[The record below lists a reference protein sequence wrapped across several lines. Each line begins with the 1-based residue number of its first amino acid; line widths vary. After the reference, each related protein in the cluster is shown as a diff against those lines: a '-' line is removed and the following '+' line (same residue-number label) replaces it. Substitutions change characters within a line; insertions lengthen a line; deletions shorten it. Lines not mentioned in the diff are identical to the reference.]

1 MRNRGEFA
9 VRGGLVDVYPSLGDP
24 LRIEF
29 WGDEVESIRTF
40 SVYSQRTSGSLEAAT
55 VYAAFEADTG
65 LPEYKTGVH
74 QAIAAWETEGR
85 EEAPDELFRRAGV
98 RALAAL
104 AGSFI
109 TLEDLAAEND
119 QRLAVFN
126 PDEVV
131 RALADFTAELD
142 TVLGD
147 GGAGARERLYVPLAQ
162 ARALLAD
169 ALHVDLVQRDQPL
182 RFEASRPQLAAR
194 DLAGAE
200 RDLIRLVRDGYRVFV
215 VFRHEGEAERATYRL
230 RNLAAEVLS
239 ADELA
244 KHGAAAPGLYFVA
257 APLRDGFLSAELK
270 LAVVPERSL
279 LRGAAREKRFTGGTR
294 LATFFDV
301 RPGDYVVHEDHGIAR
316 FAGIETRTVAGVTR
330 DYLLLEYKGEDR
342 VFVPHEQIGKVSR
355 YIGAGAGAPA
365 LNKLGGTAWA
375 TVKTRA
381 RKAVVEMAGELL
393 QLYAARQ
400 AIPGYAFPPDGELTR
415 RLEEAFPF
423 EETEDQAETIDDV
436 KNDME
441 APHPMDRLVCGDV
454 GYGKTEVAV
463 RAAFKAA
470 EAGKQTLML
479 VPTTILAEQHHMTF
493 GERFSDLPV
502 KIEMVSRFRTAAE
515 QRRIL
520 ADYASGKVDVLIGT
534 HRLLSTDVQ
543 PKDLGLV
550 IVDEEQRFGV
560 RQKEL
565 LRNLKMQVDV
575 MSLSATPI
583 PRTLQMSLS
592 GIRDISVIETPPRG
606 RHEIRTYIGEYRD
619 DLVRI
624 ALEKEL
630 AREGQAFYLHN
641 RVETIDAAAE
651 HVRELVPKARI
662 LVAHGQMH
670 ERALEKVML
679 SFLAGEADVLVTTS
693 IIESGIDIPTANT
706 LVVERADA
714 LGLAQLYQ
722 IRGRI
727 GRSDE
732 HAYAYLLYPSEEL
745 LTSEA
750 AARLTTLSDHTDL
763 GAGFKIAMADLEIRG
778 AGNLLGDEQ
787 SGHVAAVGFEMYAQ
801 MLEEAVNEL
810 RGEQAAVT
818 APVRVDLPVTAY
830 VPPDYIVYEAT
841 KIDAH
846 RRIARAANLNE
857 LGDVEAELT
866 DRFGPPPEPVANL
879 LALQAIR
886 LKAAELGATAVTGRG
901 DRVQIDGLEL
911 DDACGRPPAG
921 GRRPRR
927 LLQAEEEPRR
937 APRRRA
943 CRPRAGVG
951 RLVERRAARAGAVAA
966 GDGFT
971 SPDVGRGY
979 YRCYNGRPCVPS
991 PDRYPLERDPMKRLV
1006 TAAAL
1011 FALLAVLLT
1020 VAACGGN
1027 EVPAGAVA
1035 AVGDGVVTQE
1045 QFDQIM
1051 AQQQARYASAEG
1063 APEFPKEGTPEYNQV
1078 VAAIVGLPGAERAH
1092 RAEGEGARHQRQREG
1107 THRPTGADRAVRR
1120 RQEEAGQ
1127 APEAVRHDP
1136 GAAGRAGQGAML
1148 EEAVKQKVYEDVKIS
1163 DEKAKEYFE
1172 DPANKAQFDQPETR
1186 DMRHILVK
1194 TKAEAEKVRALLEAD
1209 PSDANWEKVAKKYS
1223 KDPGSK
1229 DNGRR
1234 VAAGRQG
1241 PGFAP
1246 SSRRPPGSSTSTR
1259 SRCP

>member
-1 MRNRGEFA
+1 VRVLLDHLVTSDRFKAAAPRLRRGAAAYAPSFYAPFVLAGAIVGAEAGGWLVVAPDGEAATKLAAELAVYLRREVPVLPARGVLYGADVAPAAHVVGERQQALAALAAGGIVVAEAVALLERFVPLELQPRPVGFKVGEEAPAETPGAGRTRASTGTGFDVVVRRLAELGYERLEHQVRNRGEYA

-40 SVYSQRTSGSLEAAT
+40 SVYSQRTSGSLDAAT
-55 VYAAFEADTG
+55 VYAAFEADTE

-74 QAIAAWETEGR
+74 QAIGAWEAEGR
-85 EEAPDELFRRAGV
+85 EEAPDELYRRAGV

-104 AGSFI
+104 AGRFT
-109 TLEDLAAEND
+109 TLEDLVAAD
-119 QRLAVFN
+119 GQRVAVFN

-142 TVLGD
+142 TVLGGGD
-147 GGAGARERLYVPLAQ
+147 GGARGAGGAAAAGAGARERLYVPLAK
-162 ARALLAD
+162 ARALLAK
-169 ALHVDLVQRDQPL
+169 ALQVELVQRDQGL

-200 RDLIRLVRDGYRVFV
+200 RDLIRLVKDGYRVFV
-215 VFRHEGEAERATYRL
+215 VFRHEGETERATYRL
-230 RNLAAEVLS
+230 RNLSAEVLS
-239 ADELA
+239 AEDLA
-244 KHGAAAPGLYFVA
+244 RHGAAAPGLYFVA
-257 APLRDGFLSAELK
+257 APLREGFLSAELK

-342 VFVPHEQIGKVSR
+342 VFVPHEQIAKVSR

-365 LNKLGGTAWA
+365 LNRLGGTAWA

-400 AIPGYAFPPDGELTR
+400 AIPGYAYPPDGELMR

-423 EETEDQAETIDDV
+423 DETEDQAETIDDV

-454 GYGKTEVAV
+454 GYGKTEIAV

-493 GERFSDLPV
+493 GERFGELPV
-502 KIEMVSRFRTAAE
+502 RIAMVSRFRTAAE

-520 ADYASGKVDVLIGT
+520 ADYAAGSVDVLIGT
-534 HRLLSTDVQ
+534 HRLLSTDVR
-543 PKDLGLV
+543 PRDLGLV

-606 RHEIRTYIGEYRD
+606 RHEIHTYIGEYRD

-624 ALEKEL
+624 AIEKEL
-630 AREGQAFYLHN
+630 ARGGQAFYLHN
-641 RVETIDAAAE
+641 RVETIDEAAE
-651 HVRELVPKARI
+651 HVRELAPGARI
-662 LVAHGQMH
+662 LVAHGQMN
-670 ERALEKVML
+670 ERSLEKVML

-706 LVVERADA
+706 LVVERADT

-727 GRSDE
+727 GRSDA

-745 LTSEA
+745 LTTEA

-810 RGEQAAVT
+810 RGEKAAVT

-830 VPPDYIVYEAT
+830 VPPAYIAYEAT

-846 RRIARAANLNE
+846 RRIARAVDLNQ

-886 LKAAELGATAVTGRG
+886 LKAAELGASAVTGRG
-901 DRVQIDGLEL
+901 ERVQIDGLEL
-911 DDACGRPPAG
+911 DDAWAGRLRAAG
-921 GRRPRR
+921 GRVAYFKAKKSLAAHRDGGP
-927 LLQAEEEPRR
+927 AGEGAPTPAAGAPGPAAPPSAAAPPRR
-937 APRRRA
+937 ATA
-943 CRPRAGVG
+943 SQV
-951 RLVERRAARAGAVAA
+951 LTWVEATIDAIIDARA
-966 GDGFT
+966 
-971 SPDVGRGY
+971 S
-979 YRCYNGRPCVPS
+979 
-991 PDRYPLERDPMKRLV
+991 
-1006 TAAAL
+1006 
-1011 FALLAVLLT
+1011 
-1020 VAACGGN
+1020 
-1027 EVPAGAVA
+1027 
-1035 AVGDGVVTQE
+1035 
-1045 QFDQIM
+1045 
-1051 AQQQARYASAEG
+1051 
-1063 APEFPKEGTPEYNQV
+1063 
-1078 VAAIVGLPGAERAH
+1078 
-1092 RAEGEGARHQRQREG
+1092 
-1107 THRPTGADRAVRR
+1107 
-1120 RQEEAGQ
+1120 
-1127 APEAVRHDP
+1127 
-1136 GAAGRAGQGAML
+1136 
-1148 EEAVKQKVYEDVKIS
+1148 
-1163 DEKAKEYFE
+1163 
-1172 DPANKAQFDQPETR
+1172 
-1186 DMRHILVK
+1186 
-1194 TKAEAEKVRALLEAD
+1194 
-1209 PSDANWEKVAKKYS
+1209 
-1223 KDPGSK
+1223 
-1229 DNGRR
+1229 
-1234 VAAGRQG
+1234 
-1241 PGFAP
+1241 
-1246 SSRRPPGSSTSTR
+1246 
-1259 SRCP
+1259 